1 MIFEPL
7 PLAGAWRVLP
17 EKREDARGHFART
30 FCAREFEAR
39 GLNPVLAQA
48 NLSFNAKRGTLRGLH
63 WQAEPHGEDKLV
75 RAVRGEV
82 WDVLVDLRPGSP
94 SYLKWHGESLSE
106 ENAVQLYIPRGFA
119 HGFVTLRDD
128 SEMLYLMSEFFAPES
143 ARGARHDDPAFGIAW
158 PLKDA
163 LIVSERDLAFAP
175 FAPLAPDTGT

>member
-1 MIFEPL
+1 MIFESL

-30 FCAREFEAR
+30 FCAREFEAH
-39 GLNPVLAQA
+39 GLNPALAQA

-63 WQAEPHGEDKLV
+63 WQAGEDGEDKLV
-75 RAVRGEV
+75 RVVRGEV

-94 SYLKWHGESLSE
+94 TYRKWHGEPLSA

-128 SEMLYLMSEFFAPES
+128 SEMLYLMSAFFAPAS
-143 ARGARHDDPAFGIAW
+143 ARGARYDDPAFGIDW
-158 PLKDA
+158 PEKNN

-175 FAPLAPDTGT
+175 FGPGTEI